1 MGGSTK
7 QILSVAVPIVASFA
21 LPGIGTA
28 IGSYVGSALVGAVA
42 QGAIIGAGTQAILGG
57 SVGQGALYGGLGG
70 AVGYGIGELA
80 SGFSGV
86 PDAAMEMA
94 NASGDA
100 IESLNATQ
108 GWTGVASDTLGEA
121 GQAGAAGLQEGG
133 TLADLGSSGSELQT
147 GGGTLSELQAPTVQQ
162 PSAFTPG
169 DTGAGMSTPDITGTG
184 TPDLSGAAT
193 PTGTSTFDTSADLQ
207 DTFGYSQDMLQGSQ
221 NSNPYQ
227 YGGAP
232 VYDNSTMY
240 TPPEDLGTWDTL
252 KGRYKDL
259 MSYMPSKGGSGMS
272 MLGGLGNLYSA
283 YNMNQ
288 QADYLRGMGEQVMGN
303 NQAYNNLLQSSYTN
317 PEAFL
322 GSSEF
327 KALNDLYLNDLKR
340 KDAAAGRVSQYGARA
355 NLAQKQALANLGQ
368 YRQGLT
374 GAVSANSPGQV
385 MQALGSTAAL
395 KGSTVPALGMR
406 GLQQIFG

>member
-1 MGGSTK
+1 MGN
-7 QILSVAVPIVASFA
+7 QAVQAVAITIVANA
-21 LPGIGTA
+21 VLP
-28 IGSYVGSALVGAVA
+28 
-42 QGAIIGAGTQAILGG
+42 GAGTFIGAVVQGALIGSGVAAIQGKSIGKGAMWGGIGGGIGYGLGEAMGAAGEYLGG
-57 SVGQGALYGGLGG
+57 S
-70 AVGYGIGELA
+70 GI
-80 SGFSGV
+80 
-86 PDAAMEMA
+86 PDAAMETAM
-94 NASGDA
+94 ASGDA

-108 GWTGVASDTLGEA
+108 GWTGTAADTLGEA

-133 TLADLGSSGSELQT
+133 TLADLGTSGSELQA
-147 GGGTLSELQAPTVQQ
+147 GNGTLSELQAPTTPTTPE
-162 PSAFTPG
+162 PSTFTP
-169 DTGAGMSTPDITGTG
+169 TEAATGMSS
-184 TPDLSGAAT
+184 PDLSAAGDIDVTGATT

-207 DTFGYSQDMLQGSQ
+207 DSFGYNQDMLQGSQ

-227 YGGAP
+227 YGPAP
-232 VYDNSTMY
+232 VYDNSSMY
-240 TPPEDLGTWDTL
+240 TPPEDLGTWDTI

-272 MLGGLGNLYSA
+272 MLSGLGNLYSA
-283 YNMNQ
+283 YGMNQ

-322 GSSEF
+322 GSGEF

-355 NLAQKQALANLGQ
+355 NLAQKQAMANLGQ

-406 GLQQIFG
+406 GLSQIFG